1 MVPLTENRTAG
12 VLCNIS
18 SLPGPYGVGC
28 FGEEARAFIDLLHE
42 MNFRW
47 WQVLPFNPLDS
58 MNSPYTS
65 PSAFAGNLLYID
77 PRDLLRR
84 GLVTPEEEAANRW
97 DGSPYT
103 AAYDFAKERRR
114 SLLKTAFSR
123 VNNALR
129 AEVRAFADKTAWLP
143 DFALY
148 MAVKEAN
155 DEKPWWEWP
164 DDCADFAR
172 CAARREEYR
181 DTAAFWEFTQYLFF
195 TEWEELHTY
204 AREKGIG
211 VLGDMP
217 VYVALDSADVWS
229 HTGLFQL
236 DPDAHRPTKVAG
248 VPPDYFSADGQ
259 LWGNPLYDWAAMKR
273 DGYRWWVYRIGAAL
287 TIYDRV
293 RIDHFRGLASYWAVP
308 ADAKTA
314 KEGAWEPGPGQALF
328 DAVAKAYPAPA
339 IIAEDLG
346 VFGEDVTAL
355 LESTGFPGMRV
366 VQFGFDPDGDSTHLP
381 HNYPFNCL
389 AYIGTH
395 DNNTLL
401 GWLWEASPAERAFA
415 LRYCGF
421 EGENWGEGGYQS
433 PSCRKII
440 ETVWRSAARTA
451 VIAFQDLC
459 GFGSDARMNIPG
471 VPESN
476 WRVRTTAETLA
487 GIDKAYYKEIN
498 RLYRRDGGNS
508 FLRRGEQPSGEE
520 PAD

>member
-211 VLGDMP
+211 VLGDMQ
-217 VYVALDSADVWS
+217 
-229 HTGLFQL
+229 G
-236 DPDAHRPTKVAG
+236 
-248 VPPDYFSADGQ
+248 
-259 LWGNPLYDWAAMKR
+259 
-273 DGYRWWVYRIGAAL
+273 
-287 TIYDRV
+287 
-293 RIDHFRGLASYWAVP
+293 
-308 ADAKTA
+308 
-314 KEGAWEPGPGQALF
+314 
-328 DAVAKAYPAPA
+328 
-339 IIAEDLG
+339 
-346 VFGEDVTAL
+346 
-355 LESTGFPGMRV
+355 
-366 VQFGFDPDGDSTHLP
+366 
-381 HNYPFNCL
+381 
-389 AYIGTH
+389 
-395 DNNTLL
+395 
-401 GWLWEASPAERAFA
+401 
-415 LRYCGF
+415 
-421 EGENWGEGGYQS
+421 
-433 PSCRKII
+433 
-440 ETVWRSAARTA
+440 
-451 VIAFQDLC
+451 
-459 GFGSDARMNIPG
+459 
-471 VPESN
+471 
-476 WRVRTTAETLA
+476 
-487 GIDKAYYKEIN
+487 
-498 RLYRRDGGNS
+498 
-508 FLRRGEQPSGEE
+508 
-520 PAD
+520 